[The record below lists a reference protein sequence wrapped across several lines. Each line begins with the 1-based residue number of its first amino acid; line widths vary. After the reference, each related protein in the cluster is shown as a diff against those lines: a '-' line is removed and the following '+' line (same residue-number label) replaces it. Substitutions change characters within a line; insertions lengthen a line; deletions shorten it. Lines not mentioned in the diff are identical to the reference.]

1 MATIKK
7 TIRDPDLARVGVALQ
22 RAAQAARKTAKDT
35 GTPLVIYKD
44 GRIIMQYIEDE
55 KSKELR

>member
-1 MATIKK
+1 MNKK
-7 TIRDPDLARVGVALQ
+7 IIQDHDLARVGVALQ

-35 GTPLVIYKD
+35 GTPLFIYKD

-55 KSKELR
+55 KRKELR